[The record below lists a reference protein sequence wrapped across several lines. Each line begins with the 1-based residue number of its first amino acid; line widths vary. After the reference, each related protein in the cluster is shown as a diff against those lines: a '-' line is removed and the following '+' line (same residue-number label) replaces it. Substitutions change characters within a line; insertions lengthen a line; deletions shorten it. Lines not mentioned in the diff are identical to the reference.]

1 MAMIH
6 SLKET
11 REVEIIQQLDANHV
25 IAEYGERHFT
35 AIDNPFS
42 GLIYVDDIYGAV
54 PSDFRYP
61 T

>member
-1 MAMIH
+1 MIH

-25 IAEYGERHFT
+25 IAEFEGRHYT

-42 GLIYVDDIYGAV
+42 GLVYVDDIYGSV
-54 PSDFRYP
+54 SNDFRYS

>member
-1 MAMIH
+1 MIH

-11 REVEIIQQLDANHV
+11 KEVEIVQHLNANHV
-25 IAEYGERHFT
+25 IAAFEGRHFT

-42 GLIYVDDIYGAV
+42 GLVYVDDIYGEI
-54 PSDFRYP
+54 PPDFRYE